1 MAQQYLNTRQCPS
14 PHTLSFLQR
23 LIQAPSVTP
32 DDAGLITWLSN
43 ELAMLGFDI
52 ELVCRNEVKNLVAVR
67 RFGDGPAFGFA
78 GHVDVVPAAGGQWR
92 VEPFSGA
99 VIDGA
104 IYGRGSCD
112 MKGGIAAM
120 LSATQFLVDLHEQ
133 QPMNGTF
140 YWLITSDEEG
150 EAEDGSKRIAQ
161 YLAQQNIVLDA
172 CLVGEPTSEL
182 KVGDTIKNGR
192 RGALSGRVTVKGKAG
207 HVAYPQNT
215 INAAH
220 LAAQIT
226 VQLAT
231 LSWEHDK
238 AGSSTTL
245 QVTGLNVPNV
255 VDNLV
260 PSRCEIRFNVRYG
273 HGYSG
278 ENVISCINNALVEF
292 QDLIE
297 LNWER
302 PCEPYY
308 TGSEG
313 ANSFL
318 GLVEHSIFQC
328 TSQYPQLSTAGGTS
342 DGRFFA
348 NGVTQVVELGVR
360 NHTIHQ
366 VNEHLPLEDLELIEK
381 LYRQI
386 LINYFS

>member
-1 MAQQYLNTRQCPS
+1 MAQQRIENSNFSSSLTV
-14 PHTLSFLQR
+14 SFLQR

-32 DDAGLITWLSN
+32 NDAGLIAWLSD

-52 ELVCRNEVKNLVAVR
+52 HLINVNYVKNLVAVR
-67 RFGDGPAFGFA
+67 RFGDGPTFGFA
-78 GHVDVVPAAGGQWR
+78 GHVDVVPANGCQWR
-92 VEPFSGA
+92 VDPFSGA

-120 LSATQFLVDLHEQ
+120 LSATQSLVDLHEQ
-133 QPMNGTF
+133 QPLHGTF

-150 EAEDGSKRIAQ
+150 EAEDGSKQIAA
-161 YLAQQNIVLDA
+161 YLAEQNIILDA

-192 RGALSGRVTVKGKAG
+192 RGALSGRVSIKGKAG

-215 INAAH
+215 VNAAH
-220 LAAQIT
+220 LAGQIVT
-226 VQLAT
+226 QLN
-231 LSWEHDK
+231 SIPWQNDK
-238 AGSSTTL
+238 IGSTSSF

-260 PSRCEIRFNVRYG
+260 PASCDIRFNIRYG
-273 HGYSG
+273 HGYSA
-278 ENVISCINNALVEF
+278 ESVISEIKHTLLPFIDV
-292 QDLIE
+292 IE

-313 ANSFL
+313 ADSFL
-318 GLVEHSIFQC
+318 GLVEHAIFQC
-328 TSQYPQLSTAGGTS
+328 TGQYPQLSTAGGTS

-348 NGVTQVVELGVR
+348 NGITQVIELGVR

-366 VNEHLPLEDLELIEK
+366 VNEHVTLEDLETIEK